1 MASGFVTAFL
11 GISLQL
17 RYYLA
22 GLQVLLSLHPS
33 ASALEVLGSSPFTLE
48 VLGSSPFTLEVL
60 GSSPSTLEVL
70 KSSHSKL
77 EVLGSSPSTRV
88 SASFDGIYSSLL
100 YSSLLYSSLLY
111 STPVCSALLYTSL
124 LYSNLV
130 CSSLLWS
137 TLLYSPGAQPFLMTS
152 GSNTARAYPSCFS
165 PSSAKRLSDM
175 ESSPG
180 LVTYE

>member
-1 MASGFVTAFL
+1 MALGFVTEFL

-77 EVLGSSPSTRV
+77 EVLGSSPWTRV
-88 SASFDGIYSSLL
+88 SASFDGLTICNIVLWL
-100 YSSLLYSSLLY
+100 FIAI
-111 STPVCSALLYTSL
+111 PSASYTFVAL
-124 LYSNLV
+124 
-130 CSSLLWS
+130 
-137 TLLYSPGAQPFLMTS
+137 S
-152 GSNTARAYPSCFS
+152 GNDL
-165 PSSAKRLSDM
+165 SAM

-180 LVTYE
+180 LETYG

>member
-1 MASGFVTAFL
+1 MALGFVTDFL

-22 GLQVLLSLHPS
+22 GLQVLLSLHP
-33 ASALEVLGSSPFTLE
+33 SPFTLE

-88 SASFDGIYSSLL
+88 SPSFNGLTICNIVLWLFAAIPSASYTFVALSGNDL
-100 YSSLLYSSLLY
+100 
-111 STPVCSALLYTSL
+111 SA
-124 LYSNLV
+124 
-130 CSSLLWS
+130 
-137 TLLYSPGAQPFLMTS
+137 
-152 GSNTARAYPSCFS
+152 
-165 PSSAKRLSDM
+165 M

-180 LVTYE
+180 LETYG